1 MERGNPSEKR
11 LRAGTEAAARAGRGS
26 RRLRVPLVVAALLAI
41 PTIAVQDRTG
51 SFWEPFLKIR
61 TKIGDRHL
69 CTSGEPNGLAL
80 PGSRQIRYRLPP
92 PVLRC
97 PLTSPFREMPTES
110 TCPNASRF
118 VTSYLTAYAIGKTG
132 LVVLLHT
139 GREHRCPLLLRS
151 RTSLCA
157 SVPSRVRASLSP

>member
-11 LRAGTEAAARAGRGS
+11 LRAGTKAAARAGRGS

-51 SFWEPFLKIR
+51 SFWEPLLKIR
-61 TKIGDRHL
+61 TKIDDGRL
-69 CTSGEPNGLAL
+69 CTSGEPSGLAL
-80 PGSRQIRYRLPP
+80 PGSPPDSLPLVPP

-132 LVVLLHT
+132 LVVLHT

-151 RTSLCA
+151 RTSLRA
-157 SVPSRVRASLSP
+157 SVPSRVRASLAP